1 MLFLPFKHL
10 PFLYIS
16 CNDYSQC
23 SYVDV
28 VYVWMSVL
36 KGTATLMFL
45 EKDVNSKLISE
56 SVKLILSA
64 DFYYNSHTC

>member
-1 MLFLPFKHL
+1 M
-10 PFLYIS
+10 I
-16 CNDYSQC
+16 YSQC

-45 EKDVNSKLISE
+45 EKDVNSELISE